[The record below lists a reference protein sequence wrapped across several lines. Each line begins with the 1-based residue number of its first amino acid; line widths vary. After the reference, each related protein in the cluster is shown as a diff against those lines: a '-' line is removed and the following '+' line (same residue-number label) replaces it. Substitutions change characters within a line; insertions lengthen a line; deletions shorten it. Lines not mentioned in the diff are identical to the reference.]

1 MFVGLK
7 MQALLPVLALGLQFA
22 MAPCAMA
29 MPMPMPMEPA
39 GDCEHC
45 DSLERPAYCLVAA
58 DQSAADAD
66 CNPHDRLRATPPA
79 DLVFRLLPLPAVAQ
93 TLQFAGTGAEAI
105 ARRTGRH
112 SGDPP
117 LNLLYG
123 NFLI

>member
-29 MPMPMPMEPA
+29 MPMPMQPA

-45 DSLERPAYCLVAA
+45 DSLERPAYCMVAA

-66 CNPHDRLRATPPA
+66 GHPHDRLRATPPSN
-79 DLVFRLLPLPAVAQ
+79 LVFRLLPLPAVPQ
-93 TLQFAGTGAEAI
+93 TLQFAGSGTDAI

-123 NFLI
+123 SFLI

>member
-1 MFVGLK
+1 MSVSRK

-22 MAPCAMA
+22 IAPCAMA
-29 MPMPMPMEPA
+29 MSMESA

-45 DSLERPAYCLVAA
+45 DSLERPAWCMVAA

-66 CNPHDRLRATPPA
+66 CNPHDRLRAGPPA
-79 DLVFRLLPLPAVAQ
+79 NGVSGLLPLPAVPQ
-93 TLQFAGTGAEAI
+93 TLQRAESSADAI

-123 NFLI
+123 SFLI

>member
-29 MPMPMPMEPA
+29 MPMESA

-45 DSLERPAYCLVAA
+45 DDSERPSYCMVAA

-66 CNPHDRLRATPPA
+66 SNQRDRLRVASSS
-79 DLVFRLLPLPAVAQ
+79 DGMFQLLPLPAVPQ
-93 TLQFAGTGAEAI
+93 TLQRAGSGADAI

-123 NFLI
+123 SFLI